1 MATQEETMLTEK
13 IMTKRECKIKYIKAD
28 LYLSE
33 AVQCLMYNHDMT
45 LGEAYRYIGL

>member
-1 MATQEETMLTEK
+1 MTTQEETMLTEK
-13 IMTKRECKIKYIKAD
+13 IMTKRQCKRKYVKSE
-28 LYLSE
+28 LYLFE